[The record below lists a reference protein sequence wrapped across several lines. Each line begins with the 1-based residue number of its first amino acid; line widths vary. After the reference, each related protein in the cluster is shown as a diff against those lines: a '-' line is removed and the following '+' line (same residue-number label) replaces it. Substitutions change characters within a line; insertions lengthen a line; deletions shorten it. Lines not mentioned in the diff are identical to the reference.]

1 MFFTKTH
8 NFNSPVAKA
17 DLKKRLMGS
26 HVKIHNLDFE
36 IIERD
41 GELLIVPHAEQE
53 EAIKTLP
60 ITHVDMTEKGS
71 QTNVKV
77 TSKMRKVDS
86 GGPQL
91 LMIFCF
97 FIFVAAFILRY
108 VGGDWNV
115 TFILLGADTL
125 IFGFF
130 LYRLQ
135 KGYFD
140 YVRKVR
146 AYVVGKGDAYTASGT
161 NVHAQVA
168 I

>member
-8 NFNSPVAKA
+8 NFNSPVPKA

-36 IIERD
+36 ILERD
-41 GELLIVPHAEQE
+41 GDVLIVPHAEQE
-53 EAIKTLP
+53 ESIKTLP
-60 ITHVDMTEKGS
+60 ITHVDITEQGGK
-71 QTNVKV
+71 TNVKV

-86 GGPQL
+86 GGPQIIL
-91 LMIFCF
+91 IFCF
-97 FIFVAAFILRY
+97 FIFIAAFVLRL

-115 TFILLGADTL
+115 TFILLGADLL
-125 IFGFF
+125 IFSFF

-146 AYVVGKGDAYTASGT
+146 AYVTEKGDGFVSSSM
-161 NVHAQVA
+161 NAQVA

>member
-1 MFFTKTH
+1 
-8 NFNSPVAKA
+8 
-17 DLKKRLMGS
+17 MGS

-36 IIERD
+36 IVERD
-41 GELLIVPHAEQE
+41 GEVLIVPHAEQE
-53 EAIKTLP
+53 ESIKTLP
-60 ITHVDMTEKGS
+60 ITHVDMSEQGGKTK
-71 QTNVKV
+71 VKV

-86 GGPQL
+86 GGPQIVL
-91 LMIFCF
+91 IFCF
-97 FIFVAAFILRY
+97 FIFLAAFVLRL

-115 TFILLGADTL
+115 TFILLGADLL
-125 IFGFF
+125 IFSFF

-135 KGYFD
+135 TGYFD

-146 AYVVGKGDAYTASGT
+146 AYVVEKGDGFVAS

>member
-17 DLKKRLMGS
+17 DLKKRLMGG

-36 IIERD
+36 IVERD

-53 EAIKTLP
+53 ESIKTLP
-60 ITHVDMTEKGS
+60 ITHVDMVEKGN
-71 QTNVKV
+71 QTSVKV

-91 LMIFCF
+91 LMIFCM
-97 FIFVAAFILRY
+97 FIFIGAIVLRL

-115 TFILLGADTL
+115 TFILLGADLL
-125 IFGFF
+125 IFSLF
-130 LYRLQ
+130 LYRMQ
-135 KGYFD
+135 RGYFD
-140 YVRKVR
+140 YVRKIR
-146 AYVVGKGDAYTASGT
+146 AYVVGQGDAYTASSA
-161 NVHAQVA
+161 NMHAQVA
-168 I
+168 V

>member
-8 NFNSPVAKA
+8 NFNSPVPKA

-36 IIERD
+36 IVERD
-41 GELLIVPHAEQE
+41 GEVLIVPHAEQE
-53 EAIKTLP
+53 ESIKTLP
-60 ITHVDMTEKGS
+60 MTRVDMTEQGN
-71 QTNVKV
+71 QTRVKV
-77 TSKMRKVDS
+77 TSEMRKVDS

-91 LMIFCF
+91 LVIFCIF
-97 FIFVAAFILRY
+97 LFIGAFVFRL
-108 VGGDWNV
+108 VGVDWNV
-115 TFILLGADTL
+115 TFILLGADLL

-146 AYVVGKGDAYTASGT
+146 SYVIEKGDGLVSSGSM
-161 NVHAQVA
+161 HAQVA

>member
-8 NFNSPVAKA
+8 NFNSPVSKA

-36 IIERD
+36 ILERD
-41 GELLIVPHAEQE
+41 GDVLIVPHAEQE
-53 EAIKTLP
+53 ESIKTLP
-60 ITHVDMTEKGS
+60 ITHVDMIEQGGK
-71 QTNVKV
+71 TNVKV

-86 GGPQL
+86 GGPQIIV
-91 LMIFCF
+91 IFCF
-97 FIFVAAFILRY
+97 FIFIAAFVLRL

-115 TFILLGADTL
+115 TFILLGADLL
-125 IFGFF
+125 IFSFF

-146 AYVVGKGDAYTASGT
+146 VYVTEKGEGFVPSGSM
-161 NVHAQVA
+161 HAQVA

>member
-8 NFNSPVAKA
+8 NFDSPVPKA

-36 IIERD
+36 IVERD
-41 GELLIVPHAEQE
+41 GDVLIVPHAEQE
-53 EAIKTLP
+53 ESIKTLP
-60 ITHVDMTEKGS
+60 ITHVDMSEQGGKTK
-71 QTNVKV
+71 VKV

-86 GGPQL
+86 GGPQIIL
-91 LMIFCF
+91 IFCF
-97 FIFVAAFILRY
+97 FIFLAAFVLRL

-115 TFILLGADTL
+115 TFILLGADLL
-125 IFGFF
+125 IFSFF

-146 AYVVGKGDAYTASGT
+146 AYVVEKGDGFVAS